1 MKGYDAAATTTNAAS
16 NIHKSRQPT
25 VAILSPKPAKQR
37 RPAHNV
43 CLAFADELMARD
55 SASLIVGKHEFE
67 TNETTK
73 RYARTNGENSREGSR
88 LGAYDDVVMMSGRS
102 QHVNSGEPR
111 VYIVE
116 NSSQED
122 DLDAG

>member
-1 MKGYDAAATTTNAAS
+1 MKGYEAAATTTNAAS
-16 NIHKSRQPT
+16 RRPT
-25 VAILSPKPAKQR
+25 VAIHSPKAAKQR
-37 RPAHNV
+37 RPAHKV
-43 CLAFADELMARD
+43 RLAFADELMARD
-55 SASLIVGKHEFE
+55 STSVIVGKHEFE
-67 TNETTK
+67 PNETTK

-88 LGAYDDVVMMSGRS
+88 LGAHDDVVIVGDNS
-102 QHVNSGEPR
+102 QNVNCVEPR